1 MDQDLQDFTDYLSR
15 VAGKSPN
22 TVRSYRADLSGFLH
36 LMHLHGFDDP
46 AQIDLAAIR
55 SWLAHESA
63 THARSTMARKTAA
76 LRSFFGWLS
85 RHGRI
90 KTDPTLALSSPKQSE
105 HLPRI
110 LTHDQA
116 RTLMDTVDQDPVEPR
131 EDQKV
136 QAALQVRDA
145 AMLELLYA
153 TGMRVAELCGL
164 DLDDVNR
171 HSRTVKVLGKGS
183 KERVLPYGLPADRA
197 LDRWLGE
204 GRPVLAGSRAR
215 SARKAGQALFLGQLG
230 GRVGQRQVRKVVHQ
244 AAGQAGVPDIA
255 PHALRHS
262 AATHMLDGGADL
274 REVQEMLGHSS
285 LRTTQRYTHVSIEQ
299 LRARYRQ
306 AFPRA

>member
-36 LMHLHGFDDP
+36 LMHLHGIDDP

-55 SWLAHESA
+55 SWLAHEAA

-85 RHGRI
+85 RHDRI
-90 KTDPTLALSSPKQSE
+90 EADPTLALSSPKQSE

-116 RTLMDTVDQDPVEPR
+116 RTLMDTVDHNSVELR
-131 EDQKV
+131 EDEKV

-164 DLDDVNR
+164 DLDDVHQHN
-171 HSRTVKVLGKGS
+171 RTVKVLGKGS
-183 KERVLPYGLPADRA
+183 KERVLPYGQPCRLVDPGRGPDLPC
-197 LDRWLGE
+197 G
-204 GRPVLAGSRAR
+204 P
-215 SARKAGQALFLGQLG
+215 
-230 GRVGQRQVRKVVHQ
+230 
-244 AAGQAGVPDIA
+244 I
-255 PHALRHS
+255 
-262 AATHMLDGGADL
+262 
-274 REVQEMLGHSS
+274 
-285 LRTTQRYTHVSIEQ
+285 
-299 LRARYRQ
+299 
-306 AFPRA
+306 